1 MKKTVNNQK
10 SATANLT
17 LRQLIALVE
26 EKNTPK
32 TSYVVAEYQDASYD
46 FKVFSNG
53 TIQAT
58 VAGRPVTFTL
68 GECTAYTYPDH
79 NRRRVPGDATPAHI
93 PAEQFMDLK
102 WSIRVA
108 LEAEDRLYKKRRNY
122 ERRNCSCRY

>member
-53 TIQAT
+53 TLRIII
-58 VAGRPVTFTL
+58 L
-68 GECTAYTYPDH
+68 
-79 NRRRVPGDATPAHI
+79 I
-93 PAEQFMDLK
+93 
-102 WSIRVA
+102 S
-108 LEAEDRLYKKRRNY
+108 
-122 ERRNCSCRY
+122 